1 MGGPDKRRRKAAAK
15 REFSRRAAA
24 HRHHPVPPA
33 ARPRFSALE
42 TTGIIARNLIP
53 LVMIL
58 AFGWSLGQYLVLSVF
73 NVTFSVASI
82 AIVGVSVSHRESM
95 HTSAIEAVGSWLTVL
110 IAGAFVAAL
119 LTALFGWVV
128 ALVAW
133 QDDGHLFDRGL
144 VLSALAIVVAAAP
157 GMVARYRA
165 DAASGLTEELRKRRD
180 QPEIGMLLGSAAM
193 ILFASLFAAQWGR
206 VGVVLLALLVTGLS
220 LARDLRPD
228 LMQRLLLPA
237 GRA

>member
-1 MGGPDKRRRKAAAK
+1 MGGPDKQRRKAAAK

-24 HRHHPVPPA
+24 QRHHSAPA
-33 ARPRFSALE
+33 VVRPRLGALE
-42 TTGIIARNLIP
+42 TTGIVARNLIP

-73 NVTFSVASI
+73 NVTFSVTSI

-95 HTSAIEAVGSWLTVL
+95 HTSGLDAFGSWLTV
-110 IAGAFVAAL
+110 IFAGAFVAVL
-119 LTALFGWVV
+119 LTAMFGWTV

-133 QDDGHLFDRGL
+133 ESDRQLFDRSL

-157 GMVARYRA
+157 GMYARYRA
-165 DAASGLTEELRKRRD
+165 DAASGLPEDVRKRRD
-180 QPEIGMLLGSAAM
+180 QPEISVLMGSAAL
-193 ILFASLFAAQWGR
+193 ILFASFFVASWGR

-228 LMQRLLLPA
+228 LMQRLLPPDKA
-237 GRA
+237 